1 MSAAALPRRR
11 SLRRAVAAI
20 SLSVCALYLASGVLS
35 CGDSYSFQTSTG
47 LTSTA
52 RATGGGSNPTFL
64 MLVPGAKD
72 TTPFRGV
79 LRERVVQDNGVLE
92 TRQDVGADG
101 TGDFAIELLEI
112 ISLPPDLNPLTFPIA
127 FENAL
132 RAQWQVG
139 GFRLRDLDR
148 AAQNYSIRVLPQTH
162 YVDGI
167 PCVRVEFVRNAP
179 LGRRPGHYEADID
192 PETGFVLGWREFD
205 DTGQP
210 IVESEYESFDYGAV
224 VTNLNLRGPTF
235 SAQPL
240 DLAGDLSQQAGF
252 DVHYPDVLPDGFE
265 VISGEIMDVPTSFA
279 QGASVVIRP
288 GKWVRFVATDGIE
301 TITFVHNDLQ
311 APTAMVTSEI
321 KMSRVGAWEVGYGE
335 IHGTTFAIAGR
346 VTEDQLQQILES
358 AF

>member
-1 MSAAALPRRR
+1 MSAFALPRRR

-20 SLSVCALYLASGVLS
+20 SLSVCALSLASGVLS

-47 LTSTA
+47 LTGTA
-52 RATGGGSNPTFL
+52 RATGGGSLPPFL

-72 TTPFRGV
+72 STAFRGV
-79 LRERVVQDNGVLE
+79 PRVRVFHDNGVLE

-127 FENAL
+127 FENTL

-148 AAQNYSIRVLPQTH
+148 AAQNYSIRILTQMSV
-162 YVDGI
+162 VAGI
-167 PCVRVEFVRNAP
+167 PCVRVEFFRNAP
-179 LGRRPGHYEADID
+179 LGRRPGHYEAEID
-192 PETGFVLGWREFD
+192 PLTGFVLAWREFD
-205 DTGQP
+205 VTGQP
-210 IVESEYESFDYGAV
+210 IVESEYESFFPGGDV
-224 VTNLNLRGPTF
+224 SDLTLRGRTF
-235 SAQPL
+235 DAQPL
-240 DLAGDLSQQAGF
+240 DLAGNLSQQAGF
-252 DVHYPDVLPDGFE
+252 DVHYPDVLPAGFE
-265 VISGEIMDVPTSFA
+265 VISGEIMDVPPSFA

-301 TITFVHNDLQ
+301 SITFVHNDLQ
-311 APTAMVTSEI
+311 APTAMVTGEI
-321 KMSRVGAWEVGYGE
+321 MMSRVGAWEVGHGE

-346 VTEDQLQQILES
+346 VTREQLRQIIES